1 MYTFSIDSA
10 KTVPKRRGG
19 GLIRNEEFGI
29 WNGGDGCFLYEGRM
43 PSLRWGCGWRGEL
56 CEGRMPSPR
65 VALAPG
71 CGLGGYGKGAAF
83 EGGSFGKNMN

>member
-29 WNGGDGCFLYEGRM
+29 WNGGDGCF
-43 PSLRWGCGWRGEL
+43 L